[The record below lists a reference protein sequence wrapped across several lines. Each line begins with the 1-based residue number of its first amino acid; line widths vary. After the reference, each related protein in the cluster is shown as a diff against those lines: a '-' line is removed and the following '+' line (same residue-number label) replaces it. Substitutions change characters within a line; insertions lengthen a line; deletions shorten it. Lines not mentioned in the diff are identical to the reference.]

1 MRCMPTVEKGRAK
14 DGSETR
20 AAEHQGRVKEGSG
33 MRAAGRWGRA
43 KDGSE
48 SWVMTK
54 GTWRV
59 LRTRR
64 MFYTNTSE
72 SSVLSVFNRIRMC
85 GS

>member
-1 MRCMPTVEKGRAK
+1 MPTGEKGRAK

-20 AAEHQGRVKEGSG
+20 AA
-33 MRAAGRWGRA
+33 GRWGRNNE
-43 KDGSE
+43 GSE
-48 SWVMTK
+48 SLVMTK

-72 SSVLSVFNRIRMC
+72 SSVLSVFNRIRM
-85 GS
+85 SLS